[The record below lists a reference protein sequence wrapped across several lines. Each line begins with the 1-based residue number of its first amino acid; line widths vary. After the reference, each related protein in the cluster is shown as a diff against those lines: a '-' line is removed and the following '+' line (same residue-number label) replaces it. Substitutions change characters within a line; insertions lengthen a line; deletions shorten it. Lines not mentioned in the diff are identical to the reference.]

1 MTRKKYIKLLMALD
15 VPRNQATACA
25 NALQVAGGAYEED
38 YRRLA
43 PFLRI
48 KQAVLRT
55 ARNVTAAVTC
65 LAESITR
72 AMAASSVYKLDP
84 ADYEPEPAHDWPKKN
99 PHLDG
104 LTAAI
109 FAVDEM
115 DAHGLALTQEQIEA
129 TTAGGGG
136 GHD

>member
-65 LAESITR
+65 LGKSITM

-104 LTAAI
+104 LAAAI

-115 DAHGLALTQEQIEA
+115 AAHGLAPEQIKA

-136 GHD
+136 DHD